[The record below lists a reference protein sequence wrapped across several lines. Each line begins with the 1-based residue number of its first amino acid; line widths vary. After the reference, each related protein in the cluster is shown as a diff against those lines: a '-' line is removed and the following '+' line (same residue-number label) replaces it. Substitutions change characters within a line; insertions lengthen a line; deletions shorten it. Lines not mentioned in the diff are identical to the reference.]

1 MAEESK
7 VAGSRV
13 IQLTRQEQFNV
24 HVSFEEVTDPHTP
37 EDQLEDVT
45 NEIFESL
52 GELTGCQ
59 MLCKPEL
66 ELFETMSS
74 FEVLDEKMD

>member
-7 VAGSRV
+7 VAGSSRV

-24 HVSFEEVTDPHTP
+24 HVSFEEVTDPYTP

-52 GELTGCQ
+52 GKLTGCQ

-66 ELFETMSS
+66 ELFDTMSS
-74 FEVLDEKMD
+74 FEVMDS